1 MAGSQ
6 VGRLTANTT
15 DSVSRKGLDDGGE
28 VGEAK
33 GVTRLNEH
41 GLTAKQEEFSRLVA
55 DNVNYSEAYRRVY
68 STEGMKPA
76 TVFSSASKLIDVPHV
91 KARVK
96 ALINAKRERHE
107 IDAARVRRHVYER
120 LMLESLEDD
129 SPPAARIRAL
139 ELLGKIDV
147 VGMFKEMKGP
157 PKEDDSDAGMLEV
170 RLRAALQKMFGVS
183 PPAPHY
189 VGDNAPDIQHSSGIT
204 IEDGAT
210 DPEDELPEGEEDDGE

>member
-6 VGRLTANTT
+6 VGRLTRNTT
-15 DSVSRKGLDDGGE
+15 DSISRKGLDDGSEGS
-28 VGEAK
+28 EAR
-33 GVTRLNEH
+33 GITRLNEH

-55 DNVNYSEAYRRVY
+55 DNVSYSEAYRRVY

-96 ALINAKRERHE
+96 ALINAKRDRHE

-120 LMLESLEDD
+120 LMLESLDD
-129 SPPAARIRAL
+129 GSQASARIRAL

-157 PKEDDSDAGMLEV
+157 PKEEEGDAAMLEE
-170 RLRAALQKMFGVS
+170 RLRSALQKMFGVAPPQS
-183 PPAPHY
+183 P
-189 VGDNAPDIQHSSGIT
+189 GFSGTLIEDEAPDP
-204 IEDGAT
+204 D
-210 DPEDELPEGEEDDGE
+210 DELPEGEEEEGEERD

>member
-15 DSVSRKGLDDGGE
+15 DSLSRKGLDDGGE

-33 GVTRLNEH
+33 GITRLNEH
-41 GLTAKQEEFSRLVA
+41 GLTAKQEEFARLVA
-55 DNVNYSEAYRRVY
+55 DNVSYSEAYRRVY

-120 LMLESLEDD
+120 LMLESLDD
-129 SPPAARIRAL
+129 ESQASARIRAL

-147 VGMFKEMKGP
+147 VGMFKELKGP
-157 PKEDDSDAGMLEV
+157 QKEDEGDPAVLEE
-170 RLRAALQKMFGVS
+170 RLRSALQKMFGVA
-183 PPAPHY
+183 PP
-189 VGDNAPDIQHSSGIT
+189 IQSGIV
-204 IEDGAT
+204 IEDEAT
-210 DPEDELPEGEEDDGE
+210 DHDDEYPEGVEEEGE